1 MSGKRPF
8 EDRTPYTISKTGV
21 IGFTRTLAVE
31 LAGDGVI
38 VDAVRPGRVEGPRLD
53 AVIGEQARNRGVG
66 VDEVEAESR
75 SVSPQDAFVRAGDV
89 ADAVLWLRSE
99 RADRVTGQDLNVT
112 AGTVMY

>member
-8 EDRTPYTISKTGV
+8 EDRTPYATSKTGA

-38 VDAVRPGRVEGPRLD
+38 VDAV
-53 AVIGEQARNRGVG
+53 
-66 VDEVEAESR
+66 
-75 SVSPQDAFVRAGDV
+75 
-89 ADAVLWLRSE
+89 LWLRSE
-99 RADRVTGQDLNVT
+99 RADRVTGQELNVT